1 MTDSAEKDR
10 GLSPTVFAGF
20 VETVKSFEPG
30 AFPGH
35 CYAVRELEFAATHL
49 IRTLSG
55 IVSAQPV
62 FANALK
68 QLGAFFATISDPAAC
83 MLSVHDYVQRVDAKL
98 AGLLDAYRGI
108 SRAFEQREHEI
119 KFGASGSTMAAET
132 LALARDTNARV
143 KRIDA
148 RGASRRGGRK
158 EARERQEACFR
169 YWELGLTKE
178 AVRNAS
184 NGRPRHE
191 DVFDYYRRELAEIGV
206 KTSEEFKTLLVRRQK
221 RLSQSA
227 R

>member
-1 MTDSAEKDR
+1 
-10 GLSPTVFAGF
+10 
-20 VETVKSFEPG
+20 
-30 AFPGH
+30 
-35 CYAVRELEFAATHL
+35 
-49 IRTLSG
+49 
-55 IVSAQPV
+55 
-62 FANALK
+62 
-68 QLGAFFATISDPAAC
+68 
-83 MLSVHDYVQRVDAKL
+83 
-98 AGLLDAYRGI
+98 
-108 SRAFEQREHEI
+108 
-119 KFGASGSTMAAET
+119 MAAET

-148 RGASRRGGRK
+148 RGADRRGGRK